1 MVKKRL
7 NVNLDKETIKA
18 LQHIAIEEETSTT
31 EIVNKLVIAYIE
43 NYKKNK

>member
-7 NVNLDKETIKA
+7 NVNLVKETIKA